1 MPRSDTVTITFDIPF
16 ELRTQILQD
25 SKVSGIRLK
34 QSYQDIFING
44 WNSTK
49 TKSIRDSISKLVE
62 EDERTEVSGGIP
74 VSS

>member
-1 MPRSDTVTITFDIPF
+1 MPKNSSVTITFDIPF
-16 ELRTQILQD
+16 ELRSQILQD
-25 SKVSGIRLK
+25 SKVSGVRLK

-62 EDERTEVSGGIP
+62 EDERTEVSGGVS

>member
-1 MPRSDTVTITFDIPF
+1 MPKSDTVTITFDIPF